1 MKKIIYSVMMFAI
14 ATFTLTSC
22 EDVPAPYG
30 FPEESGGKEIIPI
43 GDPEGT
49 GAQEDPYNVAA
60 ALTRVNAMADGETTE
75 EIYVKGVISTISEV
89 SVENGNATYFIS
101 DDGTTA
107 HELQVYRGRYLGGA
121 KFTEEGQI
129 KVGDEVIVKGKCKNF
144 KGNTPEF
151 DTGSEIYMLNGVMAE
166 VVPMDD
172 PKGTGVQNDPYNV
185 AAALNLINPMPDGQ
199 MTDEIYVEG
208 IVSTIQEVSV
218 KNGNA
223 TYFIS
228 DNGSPN
234 NELEIYRG
242 KYLGGKAFTSEDQLK
257 VGDKVIVKGKC
268 KNFKGNTP
276 EFDTGSII
284 YMINGEVA
292 EEKPMADPTGTGTQ
306 TDPYNVAAALNL
318 ITPMA
323 DGQLTDEIYV
333 KGIISKIQEVSVQ
346 NGNAT
351 YFISDDGTEDNQL
364 EVYRGKYLNGA
375 DFTSASQIKVGDVV
389 IVKGKCK
396 NFKGNTP
403 EFDTGNVLYSLN
415 GQTEGGDTP
424 GQDGNI
430 TKTVDGSVITI
441 TDNSVTATAG
451 VVDMIDLSQ
460 QDALGWED
468 KQAENLVVNTNMGTV
483 SFEKG
488 EGRNAPAYYPP
499 VVRMYAKNYFTAGGG
514 NMKVA
519 KIVITCDG
527 SYTGNQ
533 TLYAEADGT
542 LMTVYN
548 EHSSNSG
555 GTQLRIKTIEIYYG
569 E

>member
-1 MKKIIYSVMMFAI
+1 M
-14 ATFTLTSC
+14 
-22 EDVPAPYG
+22 
-30 FPEESGGKEIIPI
+30 
-43 GDPEGT
+43 
-49 GAQEDPYNVAA
+49 
-60 ALTRVNAMADGETTE
+60 
-75 EIYVKGVISTISEV
+75 
-89 SVENGNATYFIS
+89 
-101 DDGTTA
+101 
-107 HELQVYRGRYLGGA
+107 
-121 KFTEEGQI
+121 
-129 KVGDEVIVKGKCKNF
+129 
-144 KGNTPEF
+144 
-151 DTGSEIYMLNGVMAE
+151 
-166 VVPMDD
+166 
-172 PKGTGVQNDPYNV
+172 
-185 AAALNLINPMPDGQ
+185 
-199 MTDEIYVEG
+199 
-208 IVSTIQEVSV
+208 
-218 KNGNA
+218 
-223 TYFIS
+223 
-228 DNGSPN
+228 
-234 NELEIYRG
+234 
-242 KYLGGKAFTSEDQLK
+242 
-257 VGDKVIVKGKC
+257 
-268 KNFKGNTP
+268 
-276 EFDTGSII
+276 
-284 YMINGEVA
+284 
-292 EEKPMADPTGTGTQ
+292 
-306 TDPYNVAAALNL
+306 
-318 ITPMA
+318 
-323 DGQLTDEIYV
+323 
-333 KGIISKIQEVSVQ
+333 
-346 NGNAT
+346 
-351 YFISDDGTEDNQL
+351 
-364 EVYRGKYLNGA
+364 
-375 DFTSASQIKVGDVV
+375 V

-424 GQDGNI
+424 GQEGNI

-533 TLYAEADGT
+533 TLYAEADGA